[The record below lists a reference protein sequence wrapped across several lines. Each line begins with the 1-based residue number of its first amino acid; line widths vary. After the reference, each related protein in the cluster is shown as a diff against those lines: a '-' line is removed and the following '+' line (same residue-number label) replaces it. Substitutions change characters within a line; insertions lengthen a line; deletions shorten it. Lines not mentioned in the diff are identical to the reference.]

1 MSCDK
6 VFIKTFYHNEMPIR
20 KNLVF
25 TSPRQIKYFQLNEQR
40 QRGHQQK
47 AIDKWPVKSPINN
60 HWRTNCLHIK
70 PEILSQQI
78 NEYRLSIRRIIMNRR
93 LEYNTLLIPIFH
105 SEVMFWLLSILFCL
119 LILAVWQDFG
129 VKTL

>member
-6 VFIKTFYHNEMPIR
+6 VFIKTFYQNEMPIR

-40 QRGHQQK
+40 PRGHQQK
-47 AIDKWPVKSPINN
+47 TIDKWAVKSPINN

-93 LEYNTLLIPIFH
+93 LEYNTLLMPIFH

>member
-47 AIDKWPVKSPINN
+47 KIDKWAVKSPINN

-78 NEYRLSIRRIIMNRR
+78 NEYLLSIRRIIMNRR
-93 LEYNTLLIPIFH
+93 LEYNTLLMPIFH

>member
-40 QRGHQQK
+40 PRGHQQK
-47 AIDKWPVKSPINN
+47 TIDKWAVKSPINN

-78 NEYRLSIRRIIMNRR
+78 NEYLLSIRRIIMNRR
-93 LEYNTLLIPIFH
+93 LEYNTLLVPIFH

>member
-47 AIDKWPVKSPINN
+47 TIDKWAVKSPINN

-93 LEYNTLLIPIFH
+93 LEYNTLLMPIFH